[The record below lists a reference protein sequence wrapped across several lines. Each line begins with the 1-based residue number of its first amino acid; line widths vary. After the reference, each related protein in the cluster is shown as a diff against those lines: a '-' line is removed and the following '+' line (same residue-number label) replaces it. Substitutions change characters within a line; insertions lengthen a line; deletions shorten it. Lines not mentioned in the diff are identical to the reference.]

1 MAAEL
6 KVYENSGCTTETLI
20 RYENTIGV
28 PLTGASVI
36 ESPNQGG
43 GNAPPDELTLDFSYD
58 VGDSE
63 WDCEVTRKDGTSY
76 TKTGVTTNGD
86 DVNYIIP
93 GVTLTVADLNILN
106 SYQAKVYVGWNPGI
120 IVAGNSSNAK
130 RMWVK
135 NVGDADGSDA
145 RIRILPD
152 GDFTNVVNT
161 PIRAINEGKYQQNTA
176 IGTYNVVVKATP
188 SVVDV
193 SYEGGDPVEIII
205 TADGATEN
213 ELATGLWVVFNTG
226 LAEDDEA
233 NIYISDGKERVQ
245 IAEDNSGTPGTFG
258 TSDVVFGNMNQ
269 NDTDSFWV
277 KIVTQGDDS
286 PSGNPRHA
294 NLQARI
300 TTI

>member
-28 PLTGASVI
+28 PLTGSSVI

-43 GNAPPDELTLDFSYD
+43 GNAPPDELTLDFTYD
-58 VGDSE
+58 PVNLR
-63 WDCEVTRKDGTSY
+63 WDCVVTRKDGTSY
-76 TKTGVTTNGD
+76 TKTGVTTNGN

-93 GVTLTVADLNILN
+93 GVSLAVATLNILN
-106 SYQAKVYVGWNPGI
+106 SYQAKVYIGWNPGI
-120 IVAGNSSNAK
+120 IVAGNSSAGK
-130 RMWVK
+130 HLWVK
-135 NVGDADGSDA
+135 NVGDANGSDA

-152 GDFTNVVNT
+152 GDFANVVNT
-161 PIRAINEGKYQQNTA
+161 PVRAINESKYQQNTA
-176 IGTYNVVVKATP
+176 IGTYNVLVTALATKA
-188 SVVDV
+188 DV
-193 SYEGGDPVEIII
+193 SYEGGDPVEVDIV
-205 TADGATEN
+205 ADGATEN
-213 ELATGLWVVFNTG
+213 ELATGLWVVFNSG
-226 LAEDDEA
+226 VADDDEA

-245 IAEDNSGTPGTFG
+245 IAEDSSGTPGTYG
-258 TSDVVFGNMNQ
+258 TSDAVFGNMNEG
-269 NDTDSFWV
+269 DTDSFWV
-277 KIVTQGDDS
+277 KIVTQADDS

>member
-20 RYENTIGV
+20 RYENTVLV

-43 GNAPPDELTLDFSYD
+43 GNAPPDELTLDFTYD
-58 VGDSE
+58 SGDTE
-63 WDCEVTRKDGTSY
+63 WDCQVTRKDGTSY
-76 TKTGVTTNGD
+76 IKTGITTNGN

-93 GVTLTVADLNILN
+93 GVSLTVADLNTSN
-106 SYQAKVYVGWNPGI
+106 SYQAKVYIGWNPGI
-120 IVAGNSSNAK
+120 IVAGNSSSAK
-130 RMWVK
+130 HLWVK
-135 NVGDADGSDA
+135 NIGDADGSDA

-152 GDFTNVVNT
+152 GDFTNTTNT
-161 PIRAINEGKYQQNTA
+161 PIRAINEGKYQLNTA
-176 IGTYNVVVKATP
+176 IGTYNVKVKATT
-188 SVVDV
+188 SKVDV
-193 SYEGGDPVEIII
+193 SYEGGDPTEVDIV
-205 TADGATEN
+205 ADGTTEN

-226 LAEDDEA
+226 LAEDDEVD
-233 NIYISDGKERVQ
+233 IYISDGKSRVQ
-245 IAEDNSGTPGTFG
+245 IASDNSGTPGTFG
-258 TSDVVFGNMNQ
+258 TSDVVFGNMDQ

-277 KIVTQGDDS
+277 KIVTQASDS